1 MDLSQMDD
9 SPVLWIRLD
18 PDFTLIRSVE
28 IVQPDF
34 QWQYQLRFTN
44 IDIIKYYSCN
54 IKVLL
59 SSYLNLR
66 LFFVVTVLLTFPL
79 IAISTL

>member
-34 QWQYQLRFTN
+34 QWQYQLRFIN
-44 IDIIKYYSCN
+44 IDIIKYNLSN
-54 IKVLL
+54 MKVLL
-59 SSYLNLR
+59 SSYFIPR
-66 LFFVVTVLLTFPL
+66 LFFVVIVLVRFLFF
-79 IAISTL
+79 AISTL

>member
-34 QWQYQLRFTN
+34 QWQYQLRFIN

-79 IAISTL
+79 FAISTL

>member
-34 QWQYQLRFTN
+34 QWQYQLRFIN

-59 SSYLNLR
+59 SSY
-66 LFFVVTVLLTFPL
+66 FVVTVLLTFPL